1 MGNCYLIWHVNKVY
15 YYYLFHWDKDWCG
28 SICWCNDTSLVS
40 ICLHPTATFKGFFTS
55 PCSSNWIGMYFIAT
69 IDKSHWKRIELITS
83 SASKVHV
90 RATHSGVPEWRWNV
104 HHKVD
109 LKCSNTAMVQST
121 MSWCLDVLKF
131 VVTFVLPSTLY
142 YNMAVKKKFCE
153 KKNGPNPLS
162 AKSVCLYFV

>member
-1 MGNCYLIWHVNKVY
+1 MILLWWVY
-15 YYYLFHWDKDWCG
+15 VSTLRQHLKD
-28 SICWCNDTSLVS
+28 
-40 ICLHPTATFKGFFTS
+40 FFTS

-121 MSWCLDVLKF
+121 MSLWNLLSLLFCRPFCITTWPLKKKKKNLREKERTQSSLSQISVFGFCLDQSYRRQNDMPKIVFGLDWHITPVF
-131 VVTFVLPSTLY
+131 
-142 YNMAVKKKFCE
+142 
-153 KKNGPNPLS
+153 
-162 AKSVCLYFV
+162 